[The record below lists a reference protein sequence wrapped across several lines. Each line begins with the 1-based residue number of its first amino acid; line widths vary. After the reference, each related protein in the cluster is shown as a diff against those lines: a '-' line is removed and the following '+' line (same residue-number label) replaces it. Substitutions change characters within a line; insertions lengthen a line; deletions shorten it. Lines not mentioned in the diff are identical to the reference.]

1 MSISNYFVTLPLEN
15 KVPFEKY
22 QSIMKF
28 LDDIGVEVME
38 PEQTTFSELTTED
51 LKSIYLSKE
60 QSRMGMVIDHS
71 EVQREAMERR
81 YCRK

>member
-1 MSISNYFVTLPLEN
+1 
-15 KVPFEKY
+15 
-22 QSIMKF
+22 
-28 LDDIGVEVME
+28 ME
-38 PEQTTFSELTTED
+38 PEQTTFSELTADD

-71 EVQREAMERR
+71 KVQKEAMERR

>member
-1 MSISNYFVTLPLEN
+1 MTTNTITFKEHL
-15 KVPFEKY
+15 PFEKY

-38 PEQTTFSELTTED
+38 PEQTTFSELTADD

-71 EVQREAMERR
+71 EVQREAMGRR

>member
-1 MSISNYFVTLPLEN
+1 MTTNTITFKEHLS
-15 KVPFEKY
+15 FEKY

-38 PEQTTFSELTTED
+38 PEQTTFSELTADD

-71 EVQREAMERR
+71 EVQKEAMERR

>member
-1 MSISNYFVTLPLEN
+1 MTTNTITFKEHL
-15 KVPFEKY
+15 PFEKY

-38 PEQTTFSELTTED
+38 PEQTTFSELTADD

-71 EVQREAMERR
+71 EVQREAMKRR

>member
-1 MSISNYFVTLPLEN
+1 MTTNTITFKEHL
-15 KVPFEKY
+15 PFEKY

-71 EVQREAMERR
+71 EVQKEAMERR

>member
-1 MSISNYFVTLPLEN
+1 MTTNTITFKEHL
-15 KVPFEKY
+15 PFEKY

-38 PEQTTFSELTTED
+38 PEQTTFSQLTADD

-71 EVQREAMERR
+71 EVQKEAMERR

>member
-1 MSISNYFVTLPLEN
+1 MTTNTITFKEHL
-15 KVPFEKY
+15 PFEKY

-38 PEQTTFSELTTED
+38 PEQTTFSELTADD

-71 EVQREAMERR
+71 EVQKEAIERR

>member
-1 MSISNYFVTLPLEN
+1 MTTNTITFKEHL
-15 KVPFEKY
+15 PFEKY

-38 PEQTTFSELTTED
+38 PEQTTFSELTADD

-71 EVQREAMERR
+71 EVQKEAMERR
-81 YCRK
+81 YCGK

>member
-1 MSISNYFVTLPLEN
+1 MTTNTITFKEHI
-15 KVPFEKY
+15 PFEKY

-38 PEQTTFSELTTED
+38 PEQTTFSELTADD

-71 EVQREAMERR
+71 EVQKEAMERR

>member
-1 MSISNYFVTLPLEN
+1 MTTNTITFKEHL
-15 KVPFEKY
+15 PFEKY

-38 PEQTTFSELTTED
+38 PEQTTFSELTADD

-60 QSRMGMVIDHS
+60 HSRMGMVIDHS
-71 EVQREAMERR
+71 EVQKEAMERR

>member
-1 MSISNYFVTLPLEN
+1 MTTNTITFKEHL
-15 KVPFEKY
+15 PFEKY

-60 QSRMGMVIDHS
+60 QSRMGMIIDHS
-71 EVQREAMERR
+71 EVQKEAMERR

>member
-1 MSISNYFVTLPLEN
+1 MTTNTIKFKEHL
-15 KVPFEKY
+15 PFEKY

-38 PEQTTFSELTTED
+38 PEQTTFSELTADD

-71 EVQREAMERR
+71 EVQREAMKRR

>member
-1 MSISNYFVTLPLEN
+1 MTTNTITFKEHL
-15 KVPFEKY
+15 PFEKY

-71 EVQREAMERR
+71 EVQREAMKRR

>member
-1 MSISNYFVTLPLEN
+1 MRTNTITFKEHL
-15 KVPFEKY
+15 PFEKY

-28 LDDIGVEVME
+28 LDDIGVEVIE
-38 PEQTTFSELTTED
+38 PEQTTFSELTADD

-71 EVQREAMERR
+71 EVQKEAMERR

>member
-1 MSISNYFVTLPLEN
+1 MTTKTINFKEHL
-15 KVPFEKY
+15 PFEKY

-28 LDDIGVEVME
+28 LDDIGVEVIE
-38 PEQTTFSELTTED
+38 PEQTTFSELTADD

-71 EVQREAMERR
+71 EVQKEAMERR

>member
-1 MSISNYFVTLPLEN
+1 MTTNTITFKEHL
-15 KVPFEKY
+15 PFEKY

-28 LDDIGVEVME
+28 LDDIGVEVIE
-38 PEQTTFSELTTED
+38 PEQTTFAELTTDD

>member
-1 MSISNYFVTLPLEN
+1 MTTNTITFKEHL
-15 KVPFEKY
+15 PFEKY

-28 LDDIGVEVME
+28 LDDIGVEVIE
-38 PEQTTFSELTTED
+38 PEQTTFSELTADD

-71 EVQREAMERR
+71 EVQREAMKRR

>member
-1 MSISNYFVTLPLEN
+1 MTTNTIIFKEHL
-15 KVPFEKY
+15 PFEKY

-38 PEQTTFSELTTED
+38 PEQTTFSELTADD

-71 EVQREAMERR
+71 EVQKEAMERR